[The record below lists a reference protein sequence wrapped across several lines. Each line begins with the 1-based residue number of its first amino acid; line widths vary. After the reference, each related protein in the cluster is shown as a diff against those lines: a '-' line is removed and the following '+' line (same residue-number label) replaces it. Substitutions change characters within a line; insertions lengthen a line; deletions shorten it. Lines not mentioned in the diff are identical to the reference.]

1 MKTVFAVL
9 MVLSGFLIVHVMHLY
24 NPDDLPGYVG
34 YAVGAVL
41 SIMGIFASMVGA
53 LLLSNRI
60 TIIIGVE
67 LGCLGLIDFCPKSF
81 SRDHCHYFKFLL

>member
-60 TIIIGVE
+60 TIIIGRTSKSKVSTGRSARFD
-67 LGCLGLIDFCPKSF
+67 GCSNF
-81 SRDHCHYFKFLL
+81 